1 MLISGLPA
9 TWKTTLAR
17 RLAPALDLPLIFHQ
31 LEVMTMKIIVGTVL
45 AVLSMLVTTSQ
56 AQQQPALIT
65 NIEGRH
71 TIDLNGR
78 WQIIIDPYETGYYDY
93 RYQPSTNGY
102 FKNAKPK
109 SPSDLIEYDFDTS
122 QQLNVPGDWNS
133 QDQRLLF
140 YEGTV
145 WYKKSFDYQK
155 KDRTRLFAYFGA
167 ANYLADVYLNG
178 EKLGRHEGG
187 FTPFNFEITN
197 LVREKDNF
205 LVVKVDNKRRRDAVP
220 TLNTDWWN
228 YGGLTRDVNLVE
240 VRDTFI
246 EDYFLQL
253 KKGSTNEISGW
264 FKLNGATGGKAITV
278 EIPEANVKQTVTT
291 DANGY
296 APVSFKARL
305 NLWSPDNPKLYLVK
319 VSTDSDSVVDR
330 IGFRSIEVRGTDILL
345 NGKPIFLRGI
355 CIHEESPL
363 RGGRAF
369 SEDDARMLLTWAKE
383 LGCNFVRLAHYPHNE
398 HMTRLADEMGV
409 MVWSEIPVYWSVLWD
424 NPETFANARNQL
436 GENITRDKNKASV
449 ILWSVANETPV
460 NEARVKFLK
469 GLVDYARMLDPTRLL
484 TAANERHYADPETQ
498 LIDDPLGEYLDVLGC
513 NEYVGWYD
521 GPPEKADRLQWK
533 ITSNKPLIISEF
545 GGDALFGYHGEANV
559 RWTEEYQ
566 KNVYEHQL
574 AMLKKIPALRGM
586 TPWILTD
593 FRSPRRPLPRIQ
605 DFYNRKGLIS
615 SRGER
620 KQAFYVLQN
629 FYRDLIKEG
638 K

>member
-1 MLISGLPA
+1 MQNKVGALLTILFI
-9 TWKTTLAR
+9 LA
-17 RLAPALDLPLIFHQ
+17 
-31 LEVMTMKIIVGTVL
+31 MTG
-45 AVLSMLVTTSQ
+45 Q
-56 AQQQPALIT
+56 GQQHPALIT
-65 NIEGRH
+65 NIGGRH

-78 WQIIIDPYETGYYDY
+78 WQTIIDQYETGYYDY
-93 RYQPSTNGY
+93 RYQPSTDGY
-102 FKNAKPK
+102 FKNAKPE
-109 SPSDLIEYDFDTS
+109 SPGDLIEYDFDAS
-122 QQLNVPGDWNS
+122 EQLNVPGDWNS

-178 EKLGRHEGG
+178 QKLGRHEGG

-240 VRDTFI
+240 VPDTFI

-253 KKGSTNEISGW
+253 KKGSTDEISGW
-264 FKLNGATGGKAITV
+264 VKLSSATAGKVVTV
-278 EIPEANVKQTVTT
+278 EIPEASVKQSATT
-291 DANGY
+291 DASGY
-296 APVSFKARL
+296 APVSFRARL
-305 NLWSPDNPKLYLVK
+305 NLWSPENPKLYSVK
-319 VSTDSDSVVDR
+319 VSSDADSVGDR
-330 IGFRSIEVRGTDILL
+330 IGFRSIETRGTEILL

-398 HMTRLADEMGV
+398 HMTRLADKMGI
-409 MVWSEIPVYWSVLWD
+409 MVWSEIPVYWTVLWD
-424 NPETFANARNQL
+424 NPETFLNARNQL
-436 GENITRDKNKASV
+436 DENITRDKNKASV

-460 NEARVKFLK
+460 SDARIKFLK
-469 GLVDYARMLDPTRLL
+469 GLIDHARKLDPTRLL
-484 TAANERHYADPETQ
+484 TAANERHYADPNTQ

-521 GPPEKADRLQWK
+521 GLPEKADRLQWK
-533 ITSNKPLIISEF
+533 ITYNKPLIISEF
-545 GGDALFGYHGEANV
+545 GGDALFGYHGDAGV

-566 KNVYEHQL
+566 KNLYEHQL
-574 AMLKKIPALRGM
+574 GMLKKIPSLRGM

-593 FRSPRRPLPRIQ
+593 FRSPRRPLPHIQ

-620 KQAFYVLQN
+620 KEAFYTLQN
-629 FYRDLIKEG
+629 FYRDLVKERVG
-638 K
+638 P

>member
-1 MLISGLPA
+1 MQNKVGAL
-9 TWKTTLAR
+9 LAI
-17 RLAPALDLPLIFHQ
+17 LFILTI
-31 LEVMTMKIIVGTVL
+31 TG
-45 AVLSMLVTTSQ
+45 Q
-56 AQQQPALIT
+56 AQQRPALIT

-71 TIDLNGR
+71 TINLNGR
-78 WQIIIDPYETGYYDY
+78 WQTIIDQYETGYYDY
-93 RYQPSTNGY
+93 RYQPSTDGY
-102 FKNAKPK
+102 FKNTKPK
-109 SPSDLIEYDFDTS
+109 SPSDLIEYDFDAS
-122 QQLNVPGDWNS
+122 EQLNVPGDWNS

-178 EKLGRHEGG
+178 QKLGRHEGG

-240 VRDTFI
+240 VPDTFI

-253 KKGSTNEISGW
+253 KKGSRDEISGW
-264 FKLNGATGGKAITV
+264 IKLSSATAGKVVTV
-278 EIPEANVKQTVTT
+278 EIPEAIVKQSATT
-291 DANGY
+291 DASGY

-305 NLWSPDNPKLYLVK
+305 NLWSPENPKLYSVK
-319 VSTDSDSVVDR
+319 VSSDADSVGDR
-330 IGFRSIEVRGTDILL
+330 IGFRSIETRGTEILL

-398 HMTRLADEMGV
+398 HMTRLADKMGI
-409 MVWSEIPVYWSVLWD
+409 MVWSEIPVYWTVLWD
-424 NPETFANARNQL
+424 NPETFLNARNQL
-436 GENITRDKNKASV
+436 DESITRDKNKASV

-460 NEARVKFLK
+460 SDARIKFLK
-469 GLVDYARMLDPTRLL
+469 GLIDHARKLDPTRLL
-484 TAANERHYADPETQ
+484 TAANERHYADPNTQ

-521 GPPEKADRLQWK
+521 GLPEKADRLEWK
-533 ITSNKPLIISEF
+533 ITYNKPLIISEF
-545 GGDALFGYHGEANV
+545 GGDALFGYHRDAGV

-566 KNVYEHQL
+566 KNLYEHQL
-574 AMLKKIPALRGM
+574 GMLKKIPSLRGM

-593 FRSPRRPLPRIQ
+593 FRSPRRPLPHIQ

-620 KQAFYVLQN
+620 KQAFYTLQN
-629 FYRDLIKEG
+629 FYRDLVKEG